1 MKILYAGTP
10 EFAVEPLKRI
20 LDAGYDVVGVVTRRD
35 KPTGRKGIITPPP
48 VKTFALE
55 RGIPVFQPARIR
67 DEANAVAAFGADLMV
82 TCAFGQILSR
92 EILDLFPLGVW
103 NIHASLLPKYR
114 GAAPIQQCII
124 DGETHTGVTVMKT
137 ETELDAGDI
146 LLVKR
151 IKIGEKETAG
161 ELAVRL
167 SVLGGEA
174 IEEGLRLIAAENGRP
189 ALLLQDKAQ
198 ATFVGKIT
206 KEQAKIDFS
215 LAGKKIVDL
224 IRGMNPEPTAYFL
237 AEGNPVNVYRAS
249 FLPYDGAEP
258 CGTVLN
264 IPKKAAV
271 KCADG
276 MVVLEEVRFAGGK
289 NMSGGDAIN
298 GRKLVKGQV
307 LQ

>member
-67 DEANAVAAFGADLMV
+67 DEAEKVAAFGADLMV

-174 IEEGLRLIAAENGRP
+174 VEEGLRLIAAENGRP

-237 AEGNPVNVYRAS
+237 AEGKPVNVYRAS